1 MEKRRRAGAY
11 EEGNVRAS
19 KTRKPVKKSG
29 IFFKI
34 VAVIFVIMTGIFFG
48 YLVKFNM
55 LPGIYLSIMGIS
67 LAVLTALCVWGLVK
81 KSSGK
86 GLKIVITVFLVA
98 VMGIYVFG
106 INYISST
113 MTFIGAV
120 TTEVEETEDYYVVT
134 LKTSKYAS
142 IEDLAGKN
150 LHTFMAGEDYSDVKA
165 GITAKASV
173 NFKEDESLQILAED
187 LLANKTYAILISNSQ
202 YQMIKDD
209 YQNFET
215 DTRIIYTVTHKI
227 TGDNIADP
235 NEAHTGKY
243 TIESGKFNV
252 YISGIDTAGKISNVA
267 RSDANI
273 IVTVD
278 TVNHEILLTS
288 IPRDYYVTLHS
299 KHAKDKLT
307 HAGVYGIKETYTTV
321 EDLLD
326 IDINYYVRVNFT
338 TLEKLVNALGGVDV
352 NSEYAFSS
360 CGYSFRSGMNHLNG
374 AKALVFSRER
384 YSFPSGDRQRI
395 KNQQAVIEGIMKK
408 ALSSSTILTKYTAIL
423 GSLSNSFQTNIS
435 TDEINS
441 VVKGQINNLS
451 GWTIN
456 TQTLNGSGASLGT
469 YTYGSQKLYVM
480 IPDSTSVANAKDGI
494 NRILGAE

>member
-1 MEKRRRAGAY
+1 MEERRKGAY
-11 EEGNVRAS
+11 TNEEKESISNKRKHVR
-19 KTRKPVKKSG
+19 KG
-29 IFFKI
+29 EIFFKI

-55 LPGIYLSIMGIS
+55 LPGMYLGIMGAA
-67 LAVLTALCVWGLVK
+67 LAVLTGLCIWGLVK
-81 KSSGK
+81 KSDGRK
-86 GLKIVITVFLVA
+86 LKIAITIFLVI
-98 VMGIYVFG
+98 VIGIYIFA
-106 INYISST
+106 INYINST
-113 MTFIGAV
+113 MKFIDVV

-134 LKTSKYAS
+134 LKTSKYAA

-150 LHTFMAGEDYSDVKA
+150 VHTFMAGENYSDVKA

-173 NFKEDESLQILAED
+173 NFKEDESLQTLAED
-187 LLANKTYAILISNSQ
+187 LLANKIYAVLISNSQ

-209 YQNFET
+209 YENFEA

-227 TGDNIADP
+227 MGDTVADS
-235 NEAHTGKY
+235 NDAQKGKY

-252 YISGIDTAGKISNVA
+252 YISGIDTSGRISNVA

-273 IVTVD
+273 VVTVD

-299 KHAKDKLT
+299 KHSKDKLT

-384 YSFPSGDRQRI
+384 HSFPSGDNQRI

-423 GSLSNSFQTNIS
+423 RSLSNSFQTNIS

-451 GWTIN
+451 GWKIN
-456 TQTLNGSGASLGT
+456 TQTLSGSGASMGT
-469 YTYGSQKLYVM
+469 YSYGSQKLYVM
-480 IPDSTSVANAKDGI
+480 IPNSTSVANAKDGI
-494 NRILGAE
+494 NKILGAE